1 MEDDISDFVRNQLT
15 LAIELD
21 PSDALS
27 WQHHLYSTLGS
38 KKTVSASEM
47 KPEALDLLIRRIVA
61 MGKVLYGLHMVRS
74 GTARIYHLHCFDC

>member
-1 MEDDISDFVRNQLT
+1 MSEEQTSEFVRNQLT
-15 LAIELD
+15 LEKELD

-38 KKTVSASEM
+38 KKTVPASEM

-61 MGKVLYGLHMVRS
+61 MGKVLFGLHMVS
-74 GTARIYHLHCFDC
+74 ELFPQLAG